1 MSGNCELGSGLR
13 RREKNATDGGVR
25 VSRNR
30 LRGGRAR
37 ERNLAKEHLTRLIN
51 G

>member
-30 LRGGRAR
+30 GGRAR